1 MVKHTAQEMQEI
13 VDRIKKAQAL
23 KIRAKARVDDFEGQK
38 DVIADNFAKTKAK
51 NIEVQ
56 GMIKDLEVEIAAE
69 IMRLEK
75 VRHLKD

>member
-1 MVKHTAQEMQEI
+1 MVKHTAQEMQVI
-13 VDRIKKAQAL
+13 VDEIKKAQAQ

-56 GMIKDLEVEIAAE
+56 GMIKDLEAEIAAE